1 MQAAVSEGI
10 FKQWPQIRMAVQML
24 GRLPPSSGQRKVFVR
39 QVENVKPAHRKPI
52 HVRDYIAYGL
62 VQFSRWSFDKI
73 TGYSPKTSLTPEG
86 WLQRFI
92 FLETVAGVPGMVGAM
107 LRHMM
112 SLRTLKRDHGWIH
125 TLLEEA
131 ENERMHLLTFLKL
144 REPGIAFRLA
154 VLGAQGVFFN
164 AFFLSYL
171 ISPRTCHRFVGYLE
185 EEAVRT
191 YTHALHDIDG
201 GGESHDDS
209 SGEGSADEDSQDH
222 EDNEDEDGQN

>member
-1 MQAAVSEGI
+1 
-10 FKQWPQIRMAVQML
+10 
-24 GRLPPSSGQRKVFVR
+24 
-39 QVENVKPAHRKPI
+39 
-52 HVRDYIAYGL
+52 
-62 VQFSRWSFDKI
+62 
-73 TGYSPKTSLTPEG
+73 
-86 WLQRFI
+86 
-92 FLETVAGVPGMVGAM
+92 
-107 LRHMM
+107 MM

-191 YTHALHDIDG
+191 YTHALRRHRHPVG
-201 GGESHDDS
+201 GPRPKQPAETRQEILAH
-209 SGEGSADEDSQDH
+209 ARTPRCAI
-222 EDNEDEDGQN
+222 

>member
-1 MQAAVSEGI
+1 ML
-10 FKQWPQIRMAVQML
+10 FHPQYDL
-24 GRLPPSSGQRKVFVR
+24 R

-112 SLRTLKRDHGWIH
+112 FCARSSAIMAGFTPCLKRRR
-125 TLLEEA
+125 TSA
-131 ENERMHLLTFLKL
+131 CTC
-144 REPGIAFRLA
+144 
-154 VLGAQGVFFN
+154 
-164 AFFLSYL
+164 
-171 ISPRTCHRFVGYLE
+171 SPF
-185 EEAVRT
+185 
-191 YTHALHDIDG
+191 
-201 GGESHDDS
+201 
-209 SGEGSADEDSQDH
+209 
-222 EDNEDEDGQN
+222 